1 MPIKKGTKS
10 QHDHNNSLLNSKRP
24 KFREYYMEKIHVD
37 KLREDSVPFVELE
50 EKELKKVMT
59 QIKANAQKEFYKELK
74 ILGISILIT
83 AVILIYLNDYL
94 NQLF

>member
-1 MPIKKGTKS
+1 
-10 QHDHNNSLLNSKRP
+10 
-24 KFREYYMEKIHVD
+24 MEKIHVD